1 MVVKRV
7 DDLPDKIG
15 VYILKDEKGNI
26 LYIGKS
32 ISLRKRVRSSAY
44 R

>member
-7 DDLPDKIG
+7 DDLPDEIG

-26 LYIGKS
+26 LYREVNI
-32 ISLRKRVRSSAY
+32 LEETC
-44 R
+44 